1 MILYQPNR
9 EYFRCCR
16 KTYSI

>member
-16 KTYSI
+16 KT